1 MDRLN
6 YFNSYQSKEDWH
18 EDKLT
23 RAYLVLL
30 KHSFHAFATFFDYC
44 RSKQDFVKDEKQFFL
59 PELVEEGW
67 DIETQRGNP
76 EINTNWLLSVLI
88 TDATMQASESAIN
101 PDERNAR
108 YDGIISFGSS
118 LTLLIENKPRSGNVW
133 FGQLNPSKEN
143 LSDETLIY
151 KKPALLEWKEILRHL
166 NHLTELPTISGYE
179 KIMIEDF
186 LEYVNT
192 HFAYLNPYDRFDMC
206 KGNPELIERRI
217 SYLLR
222 SIVRDEGIVQYHH
235 GWGYVIK
242 TPYQEISQI
251 GLVLEKDA
259 NSWWLDLN
267 LFFGDTQRQAASF
280 YGANPVIDHLNQNW
294 EQRPNFHVSYQR
306 TNLVWFKSSEPDSYI
321 EFWKKNLAEI
331 YQHKK
336 EDVPKYLK
344 WLADEKII
352 EISEEV
358 VEKLDK
364 KFYNTAMPVL
374 NICPGFGFIF
384 TIPGKKAEEL
394 DKKGELRKMI
404 LDAIK
409 EGLLITGKDGDEF
422 LKSNL

>member
-44 RSKQDFVKDEKQFFL
+44 RSKQELLNDEKQFFL
-59 PELVEEGW
+59 PELLEEGW
-67 DIETQRGNP
+67 DIETQKGNP

-88 TDATMQASESAIN
+88 TDVAMEASESAIN

-118 LTLLIENKPRSGNVW
+118 LTLIIENKPRSGSVW
-133 FGQLNPSKEN
+133 VGQLNPSKEN
-143 LSDETLIY
+143 LSDDTLVY

-186 LEYVNT
+186 LDYVNT
-192 HFAYLNPYDRFDMC
+192 HFAYLNPYDRLDMC
-206 KGNPELIERRI
+206 KGNQELIERRI
-217 SYLLR
+217 SNLLK
-222 SIVRDEGIVQYHH
+222 SIVKDESIVKYHH
-235 GWGYVIK
+235 GWGYVIM
-242 TPYQEISQI
+242 TSYQEISQI

-259 NSWWLDLN
+259 NGWWLDLN

-280 YGANPVIDHLNQNW
+280 YSANPVIDHLNNNW
-294 EQRPNFHVSYQR
+294 ELRPNFHVAYQR
-306 TNLVWFKSSEPDSYI
+306 SNLVWFKSVDPGMYI
-321 EFWKKNLAEI
+321 EFWKNNVNKI

-336 EDVPKYLK
+336 EDVPKYLD
-344 WLADEKII
+344 WLQSENVI
-352 EISEEV
+352 EMDNDSR
-358 VEKLDK
+358 EKLDK

-374 NICPGFGFIF
+374 NICPGFGVIY
-384 TIPGKKAEEL
+384 TIPANEAEEL
-394 DKKGELRKMI
+394 DKKEKLAK
-404 LDAIK
+404 LLADAIN
-409 EGLLITGKDGDEF
+409 EGLKIIGRNGSEF